1 MIFIYLSIALSI
13 GFCLGI
19 ITMCI
24 IQSARIGRK

>member
-1 MIFIYLSIALSI
+1 MIFVYLSIALSI

-24 IQSARIGRK
+24 VQSARIWKK